1 MEKRN
6 NEVSVRPS
14 IWGHLKKQARAW
26 CAVGIADIN
35 GAIRRRKGI
44 NMNVEKTKH
53 TPGPWKV
60 SDKMMTDELV
70 CRHDTLGAWVHSCRY
85 IEGAGKL
92 LATAPSNEPIGT
104 GCSGHPQVES
114 RDEMLANARLIA
126 AAPELLD
133 ALKGLFEHCTMIHRA
148 WGDGSNQKEADA
160 AIAAGK
166 AAIAKAEGRG

>member
-1 MEKRN
+1 MVIWLSAGG
-6 NEVSVRPS
+6 VS
-14 IWGHLKKQARAW
+14 GRAG
-26 CAVGIADIN
+26 GIIN

-44 NMNVEKTKH
+44 NNMNAKKTKH

-70 CRHDTLGAWVHSCRY
+70 CRHDTLGAWVYSCRY

-92 LATAPSNEPIGT
+92 LATAQSDEPIGA
-104 GCSGHPQVES
+104 GRKGGHPQVES

-126 AAPELLD
+126 AAPDLLD
-133 ALKGLFEHCTMIHRA
+133 ALKGLFEHCTMIHRV
-148 WGDGSNQKEADA
+148 WGDGSNRKEADA

>member
-1 MEKRN
+1 MKGGG
-6 NEVSVRPS
+6 SVRA
-14 IWGHLKKQARAW
+14 G
-26 CAVGIADIN
+26 GIIN

-44 NMNVEKTKH
+44 TMNEQSKTKAQH

-70 CRHDTLGAWVHSCRY
+70 CRHDTLGAWVYSCRY

-92 LATAPSNEPIGT
+92 LATAQSDEPIGA
-104 GCSGHPQVES
+104 GRKGGHPQVES

-126 AAPELLD
+126 AAPDLLD
-133 ALKGLFEHCTMIHRA
+133 ALKGLFEHCVMVRRV
-148 WGDGSNQKEADA
+148 WGDQKEADA